1 MKALLDQII
10 EARYL
15 ANTFYY
21 ESPVRPQPNGPASA
35 AELQRL
41 DTWLA
46 SKGLV
51 APAAYK
57 EFLSVYNGIE
67 NVLGRSYSLLSID
80 GVLQAKDAVLEEIV
94 DDFPNICEFVIGAG
108 NTPNILGFDVS
119 TASGA
124 DGYEV
129 AEISD
134 TGDESRYTSF
144 EEFLQRL
151 LANLEKNILT
161 QQRDRQNLPP

>member
-1 MKALLDQII
+1 MKALLDRII

-21 ESPVRPQPNGPASA
+21 ESPVRPRPNPPASP

-41 DTWLA
+41 DAYLA
-46 SKGLV
+46 SKGRV

-57 EFLSVYNGIE
+57 QFLSIYDGIE
-67 NVLGRSYSLLSID
+67 NVLGRNYSLLSVD
-80 GVLQAKDAVLEEIV
+80 GVIHAKDAILEEIV
-94 DDFPNICEFVIGAG
+94 EDFPNLCEFVIGAG

-119 TASGA
+119 TAPGGS
-124 DGYEV
+124 GYEV

-134 TGDESRYTSF
+134 TGDESRYASF
-144 EEFLQRL
+144 EELLQRL

-161 QQRDRQNLPP
+161 QQKDRQNLPP